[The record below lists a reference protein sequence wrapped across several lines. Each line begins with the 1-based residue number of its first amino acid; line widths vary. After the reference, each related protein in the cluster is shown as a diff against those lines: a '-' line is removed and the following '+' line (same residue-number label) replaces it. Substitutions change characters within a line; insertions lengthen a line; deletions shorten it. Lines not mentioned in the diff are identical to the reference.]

1 MSTADL
7 VDDTCKQTPN
17 NDLCVSTLHGDPRS
31 STADVAGLA
40 IIMVDTIKTKATATV
55 AQINTLLGSN
65 PDSKT
70 KNGLDGCL
78 MIYSN
83 EILNSDIPSAMEG
96 LQKGNPKSAEQ
107 SMNNA
112 ANDADRCEG
121 AFAGASP
128 ITSFNYNLTDLSN
141 IASAIINLLF

>member
-1 MSTADL
+1 
-7 VDDTCKQTPN
+7 
-17 NDLCVSTLHGDPRS
+17 
-31 STADVAGLA
+31 
-40 IIMVDTIKTKATATV
+40 MVDTIKTKATATV

-65 PDSKT
+65 PDPKT

-83 EILNSDIPSAMEG
+83 EILNTDIPSAMEG

-107 SMNNA
+107 YMNNA
-112 ANDADRCEG
+112 ANEANTCEG

-128 ITSFNYNLTDLSN
+128 ITILSITISLTSLISLMPLSTSCSELSFG
-141 IASAIINLLF
+141 